1 MWRCGL
7 LATQAKRGSE
17 GLRSGICKYND
28 ENNMQ

>member
-7 LATQAKRGSE
+7 LATQAKGGSE
-17 GLRSGICKYND
+17 GLRSWIWKYND